1 MNLLPL
7 QQQRDS
13 FAIHPGTQFNSII
26 PLRTDQLVKLDSP
39 LKHQLVDSS
48 RGTVKGFFAWNLTE
62 DNMRIGFGCRHQG
75 ETPLTAKG
83 RALVGISPTRSAV
96 SRKDDHHWQHRSGQL
111 EQTSKFNSAGLQ
123 QW

>member
-39 LKHQLVDSS
+39 LKHQPVDSS

-75 ETPLTAKG
+75 ETLL
-83 RALVGISPTRSAV
+83 RVE
-96 SRKDDHHWQHRSGQL
+96 RKDELLLELVQHEVQEG
-111 EQTSKFNSAGLQ
+111 
-123 QW
+123 